1 MSRTEILLETE
12 QFEDFGGWVLESQF
26 VDEMGSELA
35 EILRHERALASES
48 PCLMVSLS

>member
-1 MSRTEILLETE
+1 MVASSATVLSRN
-12 QFEDFGGWVLESQF
+12 F
-26 VDEMGSELA
+26 ELA